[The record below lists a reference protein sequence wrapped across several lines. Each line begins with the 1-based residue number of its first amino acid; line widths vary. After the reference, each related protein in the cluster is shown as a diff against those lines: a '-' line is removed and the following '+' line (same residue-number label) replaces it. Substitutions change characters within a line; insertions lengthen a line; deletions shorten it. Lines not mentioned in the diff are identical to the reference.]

1 LLALKNIFRDESFI
15 FPAHHGDLM
24 WRSDDTALSTGQ
36 KTGAFLREIFEL
48 EGVKYLL
55 LDEWDAN
62 LDGENR
68 RAIDGI
74 LDELGRSKTIVEVR
88 H

>member
-1 LLALKNIFRDESFI
+1 
-15 FPAHHGDLM
+15 M

-36 KTGAFLREIFEL
+36 KTGILLKEIFEL
-48 EGVKYLL
+48 EGIKYFL

-74 LDELGRSKTIVEVR
+74 LDELSKSKTIVEVR